1 MQLSFQL
8 LSFPSLFLKFWVEGH
23 LAPLCVVQA
32 GLWVV
37 VAAGEA
43 VNDAVNDA
51 ANEAANDA
59 ASDAA
64 NDAANDAVA
73 AGSASG

>member
-43 VNDAVNDA
+43 VNDA